1 MKLYLIAGEDSGD
14 LHGANLV
21 AALRRPQP
29 DLHVRGV
36 GGDQLIA
43 QGMETVAHVRD
54 INFMGFWEVLSH
66 LGTIRRLFR
75 TVRADVM
82 AWKPDAVVLI
92 DYPGFNLRLAPFI
105 KGLGLP
111 LYYYISPQ
119 IWAWKKGR
127 IKQIRRYVDRMLVI
141 LPFELAFYRAEGVDV
156 SFVGHPLLDAID
168 QTDHEA
174 SETPTIAL
182 LPGSRK
188 QEISRLLP
196 TMLAL
201 IEQFPTHR
209 FVVAGAPS
217 QSPSFYQ
224 ALMGDSRAELVMN
237 QTYRVLRQA
246 DFAVVASGT
255 ATLET
260 ALHAVPEIVVYR
272 GTNFSYQIAR
282 RLIRVPYISL
292 VNLILQ
298 KPAVPELI
306 QHDCTPQQVGDTLR
320 ALMQPDRH
328 AAMQADYAALKQA
341 LGEAGASQRA
351 AAVILDQWAQAQNQ
365 SSSIPS

>member
-21 AALRRPQP
+21 AALRRTVP
-29 DLHVRGV
+29 DLQVRGV
-36 GGDQLIA
+36 GGDRLIG

-66 LGTIRRLFR
+66 LGTIRALFR
-75 TVRADVM
+75 TVKADMQQWQPHV
-82 AWKPDAVVLI
+82 VVLI

-105 KGLGLP
+105 QKLGTP

-119 IWAWKKGR
+119 IWAWKKSR
-127 IKQIRRYVDRMLVI
+127 IKKIRRYVDRMLVI
-141 LPFELAFYRAEGVDV
+141 LPFEQDFYRAEGVDV

-168 QTDHEA
+168 
-174 SETPTIAL
+174 ETSHQRGDTSTIAL

-196 TMLAL
+196 TMLGL
-201 IEQFPTHR
+201 CDRFPAHR
-209 FVVAGAPS
+209 FVIAGA
-217 QSPSFYQ
+217 QSRGEDFYR

-237 QTYRVLRQA
+237 QTYPVLRQA

-260 ALHAVPEIVVYR
+260 ALHEVPEIVVYR
-272 GTNFSYQIAR
+272 GTYVSYHIAR
-282 RLIRVPYISL
+282 RLIKVPYISL

-306 QHDCTPQQVGDTLR
+306 QHECTVDQIADTLR
-320 ALMQPDRH
+320 ELMQPAR
-328 AAMQADYAALKQA
+328 AAQMQADFVELKQK
-341 LGEAGASQRA
+341 LGEKGASERA
-351 AAVILDQWAQAQNQ
+351 AQVIVNAELEIRNR
-365 SSSIPS
+365 